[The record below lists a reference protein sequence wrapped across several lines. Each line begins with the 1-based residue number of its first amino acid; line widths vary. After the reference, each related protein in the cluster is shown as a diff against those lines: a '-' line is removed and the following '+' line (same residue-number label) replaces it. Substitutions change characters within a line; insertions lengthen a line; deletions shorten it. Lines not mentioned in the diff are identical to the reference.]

1 VDTVV
6 ALQVA
11 SWRAVYGGLLP
22 GEVVEGLGGEEA
34 REQFRSQ
41 WTAALESP
49 PTSRHRLVVATDEE
63 SGTAPEASVEGGG
76 GRRAGV
82 RTVTGFA
89 AFGPAGD
96 PDLWPATDAEVFALH
111 VDPERVRQG
120 HGSRLVNACVDTLVE
135 AGFTTV
141 HVWVPEEE
149 NALRSFFE
157 ASGWR
162 PDGARREIDMG
173 RLLPMVRLH
182 AAVSR

>member
-1 VDTVV
+1 MSVAQFVRPARAADVDTVV
-6 ALQVA
+6 DVQVA
-11 SWRAVYGGLLP
+11 SWRAVYGNLLP
-22 GEVVEGLGGEEA
+22 DEVVEDLGGDEA
-34 REQFRSQ
+34 REQFRNQ

-49 PTSRHRLVVATDEE
+49 PTSRHRVVVATDEE
-63 SGTAPEASVEGGG
+63 G
-76 GRRAGV
+76 GV
-82 RTVTGFA
+82 RAVTGFA

-96 PDLWPATDAEVFALH
+96 PDLWPAKDAEVFALH
-111 VDPERVRQG
+111 VAPERVRQG

-135 AGFTTV
+135 AGFATV
-141 HVWVPEEE
+141 HVWVPEED

-182 AAVSR
+182 AAVSQ

>member
-49 PTSRHRLVVATDEE
+49 PTSRHRLVVATDED
-63 SGTAPEASVEGGG
+63 G
-76 GRRAGV
+76 GV
-82 RTVTGFA
+82 RAVTGFA